1 MSHFLAL
8 WRIRYLITFPF
19 SFFHLPFSYK
29 CYTLPM
35 SHNIKDL
42 KQQFLE
48 YVEIER
54 GRALK
59 TVRNYD
65 LFLTRFIN
73 HMKIRTPEDIT
84 VASVREF
91 RLWLNRQPGWKSN
104 TGIQTLKKNTQNY
117 YMIALRSF
125 LKYLAKNQIKT
136 LAPDMIELAKVGQ
149 RHIDL
154 ITPEELR
161 RLLAAPSGDDLTS
174 LRDKAIL
181 ELLFS
186 TGLRV
191 AELCS
196 LSREMDLSADEFS
209 IRGKGEKIRV
219 VFLSDEAKKALKK
232 YLDNRKDMG
241 DAMFVEISARKSKMS
256 LKNLDDPKNSKLGNA
271 PSGRF
276 GKKIAKKDLSAQA
289 GNDAGDTPLTSRSVQ
304 RIVKKW
310 AIRAG
315 ISKKVTPHVIRHC
328 LEKNTR
334 IFCNGKICT
343 AEELFNGEER
353 FVDSI
358 DFSTGKIVR
367 GKVVGKLK
375 HNTETLQHIWADGRE
390 IVCSKYHTF
399 FSTNES
405 GIVPIEAQNI
415 KVNDYV
421 AGFSGFG
428 REREYAKASNYWR
441 IIGYILGDGTLSEQR
456 HGIIIADKNK
466 RFIEYYAGLVR
477 KVLGFNPT
485 ITHSPHSRSYLLNL
499 YNVSFLRKMRHVG
512 ITQKSPQRRVP
523 RALFSAP
530 LEKIRGFLAGFY
542 DAEGNSGSIKFFSS
556 SKELL
561 KDVQIL
567 LLKLSV
573 DSVLHQRDRI
583 VRLPKGKKIK
593 HRMYTLYVIR
603 PRSQFLFKK
612 SIPTL
617 KYAIEVD
624 RFSLLS
630 DAEKIPAQKIFK
642 KLIPQ
647 MVRYKGLI
655 NYLGIHKKTKH
666 INRYTRICVTADL
679 ISRIVKG
686 CEEFGFVS
694 PELNILKSMTMSS
707 VKWLKVKKIENI
719 PGKTEVFDFTISPH
733 ANFLTD
739 GFISH
744 NCFAT
749 DLLGNGADIRSVQML
764 LGHAN
769 IGTTQIYTHVTDS
782 ELKRVYK
789 QFHGKKR

>member
-1 MSHFLAL
+1 
-8 WRIRYLITFPF
+8 
-19 SFFHLPFSYK
+19 
-29 CYTLPM
+29 M

-161 RLLAAPSGDDLTS
+161 RLLAAPNGDDLTS

-256 LKNLDDPKNSKLGNA
+256 LKNLDDSKNSKLENVS
-271 PSGRF
+271 SGRT
-276 GKKIAKKDLSAQA
+276 GKKIVKK
-289 GNDAGDTPLTSRSVQ
+289 GEDAGDTPLTSRSVQ

-315 ISKKVTPHVIRHC
+315 ISKKVTPHVLRHC
-328 LEKNTR
+328 
-334 IFCNGKICT
+334 
-343 AEELFNGEER
+343 
-353 FVDSI
+353 
-358 DFSTGKIVR
+358 
-367 GKVVGKLK
+367 
-375 HNTETLQHIWADGRE
+375 
-390 IVCSKYHTF
+390 Y
-399 FSTNES
+399 
-405 GIVPIEAQNI
+405 
-415 KVNDYV
+415 
-421 AGFSGFG
+421 
-428 REREYAKASNYWR
+428 
-441 IIGYILGDGTLSEQR
+441 
-456 HGIIIADKNK
+456 
-466 RFIEYYAGLVR
+466 
-477 KVLGFNPT
+477 
-485 ITHSPHSRSYLLNL
+485 
-499 YNVSFLRKMRHVG
+499 
-512 ITQKSPQRRVP
+512 
-523 RALFSAP
+523 
-530 LEKIRGFLAGFY
+530 
-542 DAEGNSGSIKFFSS
+542 
-556 SKELL
+556 
-561 KDVQIL
+561 
-567 LLKLSV
+567 
-573 DSVLHQRDRI
+573 
-583 VRLPKGKKIK
+583 
-593 HRMYTLYVIR
+593 
-603 PRSQFLFKK
+603 
-612 SIPTL
+612 
-617 KYAIEVD
+617 
-624 RFSLLS
+624 
-630 DAEKIPAQKIFK
+630 
-642 KLIPQ
+642 
-647 MVRYKGLI
+647 
-655 NYLGIHKKTKH
+655 
-666 INRYTRICVTADL
+666 
-679 ISRIVKG
+679 
-686 CEEFGFVS
+686 
-694 PELNILKSMTMSS
+694 
-707 VKWLKVKKIENI
+707 
-719 PGKTEVFDFTISPH
+719 
-733 ANFLTD
+733 
-739 GFISH
+739 
-744 NCFAT
+744 AT

-789 QFHGKKR
+789 QFHGKKK